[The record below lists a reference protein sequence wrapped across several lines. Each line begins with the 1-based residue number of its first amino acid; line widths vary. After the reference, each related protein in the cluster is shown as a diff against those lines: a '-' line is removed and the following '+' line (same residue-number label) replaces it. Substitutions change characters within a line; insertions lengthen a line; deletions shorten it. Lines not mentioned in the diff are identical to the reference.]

1 MNNRSQYFLN
11 SNSTCS
17 RVIASMEY
25 RGMERY
31 RIVYGPRQSTNGQ
44 QSNKSSSSTPS
55 NDDAILTKD
64 YLESIS
70 DGKLDTGEEFGYK

>member
-1 MNNRSQYFLN
+1 
-11 SNSTCS
+11 
-17 RVIASMEY
+17 
-25 RGMERY
+25 MERY

-44 QSNKSSSSTPS
+44 QSSKSSSSTPS